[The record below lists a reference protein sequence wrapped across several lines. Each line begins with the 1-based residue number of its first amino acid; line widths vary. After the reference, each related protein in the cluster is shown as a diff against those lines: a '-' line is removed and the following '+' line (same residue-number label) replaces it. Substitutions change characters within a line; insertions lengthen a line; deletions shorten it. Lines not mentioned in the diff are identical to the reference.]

1 MDDVP
6 FDENNFVAHF
16 QPDWNA
22 GQSLDDLMQVMR
34 RHQAEGKPA
43 TPPPVCWDL
52 KGPIDERTASER
64 SWWCRFLGPDGR
76 QVPAPGGAG
85 SRVVGQPTGMSGG
98 EGG

>member
-1 MDDVP
+1 
-6 FDENNFVAHF
+6 
-16 QPDWNA
+16 
-22 GQSLDDLMQVMR
+22 MQVMR
-34 RHQAEGKPA
+34 RRLAEGKQA

-85 SRVVGQPTGMSGG
+85 RRAVGQTSGG
-98 EGG
+98 DPG